1 MAADPVATAYFEAT
15 IAHAFI
21 IFTSLFAI
29 FWGMVNV
36 LFVRKVNITDT
47 KIIIKALEDSG
58 EAKE

>member
-36 LFVRKVNITDT
+36 LFVSILRSIDNL
-47 KIIIKALEDSG
+47 ANHH
-58 EAKE
+58 